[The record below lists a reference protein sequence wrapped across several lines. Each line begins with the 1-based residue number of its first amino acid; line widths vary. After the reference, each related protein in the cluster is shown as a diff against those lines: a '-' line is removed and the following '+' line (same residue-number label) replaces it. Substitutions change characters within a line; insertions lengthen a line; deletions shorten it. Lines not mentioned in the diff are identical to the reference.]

1 MNEAQV
7 KRLALHVL
15 AMTMGVVTYW
25 LVLVPTFHIGG
36 H

>member
-7 KRLALHVL
+7 KRVGLHAL

-25 LVLVPTFHIGG
+25 LVLAPAFHIGG